1 MKLIFLGP
9 PGAGKG
15 TQAAVIS
22 KKYGIA
28 HISTGDILRDNVA
41 RETELGLKAK
51 KYMESGQLVPDDVIV
66 DMVERRLKEED
77 CRAGF
82 ILDGFPRTVVQAE
95 ALDKLLEKLHITLD
109 GIVYFDVPDDVVIK
123 RLSGRRIC
131 KSCGAI
137 YNIHSQPP
145 KKEGVCDL
153 CGGELYQRSDDEE
166 SVVRNRLKVYKE
178 QTAPLISY
186 YEKSDKFL
194 RVDAS
199 QDSSAVVQA
208 IVEAVKK

>member
-1 MKLIFLGP
+1 
-9 PGAGKG
+9 
-15 TQAAVIS
+15 
-22 KKYGIA
+22 
-28 HISTGDILRDNVA
+28 
-41 RETELGLKAK
+41 
-51 KYMESGQLVPDDVIV
+51 
-66 DMVERRLKEED
+66 
-77 CRAGF
+77 
-82 ILDGFPRTVVQAE
+82 
-95 ALDKLLEKLHITLD
+95 
-109 GIVYFDVPDDVVIK
+109 IVYFDVPDDVVIK

>member
-15 TQAAVIS
+15 TQATVIS

>member
-51 KYMESGQLVPDDVIV
+51 QYMESGQLVPDDVIV

-77 CRAGF
+77 CQAGF

-95 ALDKLLEKLHITLD
+95 ALDELLKKLHITLD
-109 GIVYFDVPDDVVIK
+109 GIVYFDVPDEVVIK

-186 YEKSDKFL
+186 YEKSDRFL
-194 RVDAS
+194 KVDAS
-199 QDSSAVVQA
+199 QDSSAVVKA

>member
-22 KKYGIA
+22 KRFGIA
-28 HISTGDILRDNVA
+28 HISTGDILRENVSKK
-41 RETELGLKAK
+41 TDLGIQAQ
-51 KYMESGQLVPDDVIV
+51 KYMEAGQLVPDDVIV
-66 DMVERRLKEED
+66 AMVESRLQEKD
-77 CRAGF
+77 CQEGF

-95 ALDKLLEKLHITLD
+95 ALDKLLEKLDIELD
-109 GIVYFDVPDDVVIK
+109 GIIYFDVPDEVVVK

-145 KKEGVCDL
+145 KKDGVCDL

-166 SVVRNRLKVYKE
+166 SVVMNRLKVYKE
-178 QTAPLISY
+178 LTAPLISY
-186 YEKSDKFL
+186 YEKSDKFIK
-194 RVDAS
+194 VDAS
-199 QDSSAVVQA
+199 RDSSVVVEA
-208 IVEAVKK
+208 IVEAVRK

>member
-109 GIVYFDVPDDVVIK
+109 GIVYFDVPDEVVIK

>member
-66 DMVERRLKEED
+66 DMVERRLKEEY

-194 RVDAS
+194 RDDAS
-199 QDSSAVVQA
+199 QDGSAVVQA
-208 IVEAVKK
+208 IAEVVKK